1 VGGVES
7 LRGGEDGGVEVDVEE
22 EEVDVEEEEVDVEA
36 GCWSSYQ

>member
-1 VGGVES
+1 MES